1 MRQLQELAFGTRR
14 SQALDQTE
22 GHAGAAVTGQTGRFV
37 HNDEISVF
45 TQNREFVGSKRLDG
59 RSHRFIHDG
68 CAHRRNADFVV
79 ERNLCLAF
87 GALFVDTHFSVSHDA
102 VYVALWNAF

>member
-1 MRQLQELAFGTRR
+1 M
-14 SQALDQTE
+14 
-22 GHAGAAVTGQTGRFV
+22 TGQSGRFV
-37 HNDEISVF
+37 HNEEISVF

-59 RSHRFIHDG
+59 RSRRFSHDG
-68 CAHRRNADFVV
+68 RAHRRNADFVV

-102 VYVALWNAF
+102 VYVTLWNAF

>member
-1 MRQLQELAFGTRR
+1 MRYMWLFGMP
-14 SQALDQTE
+14 
-22 GHAGAAVTGQTGRFV
+22 F
-37 HNDEISVF
+37 
-45 TQNREFVGSKRLDG
+45 
-59 RSHRFIHDG
+59 
-68 CAHRRNADFVV
+68 